1 MGAFSKVSVIL
12 KKESTGISVQI
23 IAICK
28 AQDSLKCTENKT
40 IDLINLKT
48 SVYLNKLHISKPK
61 PIFHDLKTKLCSKV
75 IFVFNSI

>member
-40 IDLINLKT
+40 EPQDT
-48 SVYLNKLHISKPK
+48 SY
-61 PIFHDLKTKLCSKV
+61 V
-75 IFVFNSI
+75 IP